1 MKHNPWFKLWA
12 QDWLTDIELRSC
24 PSAQRGTL
32 IDLMCIAHRHDP
44 YGVIM
49 DEDTPANR
57 KMLAKCLSITVRT
70 LDSHI
75 AGLLQMQR
83 ICRTDGGQL
92 YIKRMTADH
101 RKSLQASEYGKKAH
115 RQTHRGTHRPE
126 AEAEA
131 EKKQKQ
137 IPATAFALAE
147 SLLYSIK
154 SWKPDFRNPTPST
167 LETWAADIDR
177 AMRLDGRSEERLV
190 AVIKW
195 LPTHVD
201 GGFLWRNQILSG
213 KKLRDKFDRLE
224 IAMKKPQARQKT
236 FDPMH
241 YTGGGVVT

>member
-12 QDWLTDIELRSC
+12 QDWLGDMHLRSC
-24 PSAQRGTL
+24 SAAERGTL
-32 IDLMCIAHRHDP
+32 IDLMCIAHRNKP
-44 YGVIM
+44 YGYIL
-49 DEDTPANR
+49 DEDTQESR
-57 KMLAKCLSITVRT
+57 KMLAKCLAISVRT
-70 LDSHI
+70 LDNHLSS
-75 AGLLQMQR
+75 LLHMSR
-83 ICRTDGGQL
+83 ICRTDDGQL
-92 YIKRMTADH
+92 YIKRMVEDNH
-101 RKSLQASEYGKKAH
+101 KSLKASEMGKKGGNP
-115 RQTHRGTHRPE
+115 TLKGGLKI
-126 AEAEA
+126 EAEA

-224 IAMKKPQARQKT
+224 IAMKKPQARQKA